1 MFGPLGDVLR
11 SRIMQAR
18 LDEVEKNRT
27 TQLDIAHDEDR
38 GVVVRNLTERKVT
51 TPEEIFDVLEHSTA
65 KRVTAETMCN
75 GQSSR

>member
-27 TQLDIAHDEDR
+27 THLDIAHDEDR

-51 TPEEIFDVLEHSTA
+51 TPEEIFDVLGISFGYLTCAHAVKQSTL
-65 KRVTAETMCN
+65 V
-75 GQSSR
+75 